1 MTVAALECRAC
12 GCTKDRAC
20 GLMLRGKLIG
30 ACSWAETGRRP
41 LCSACAPGRQLEL
54 DGVDRQLVLAGVKAT
69 PAAAAHWVRH
79 QRAHIASARQ
89 RKVRP

>member
-1 MTVAALECRAC
+1 MTITAIECRVC

-41 LCSACAPGRQLEL
+41 LCTACAPGSQLEL
-54 DGVDRQLVLAGVKAT
+54 AGVDRQLELAGVKAT
-69 PAAAAHWVRH
+69 SGPKARWVRH
-79 QRAHIASARQ
+79 QRAHIAAARA